1 MARVPYLTA
10 ETVNDPEGHLSGV
23 TGWDRSNV
31 LRARANSPA
40 ALAATMQQ
48 ARWIRELLTLPARYR
63 ELAILQVGYS
73 TQTAYEWAHH
83 IEIGLAS
90 GLSEED
96 IRAIALESADAPT
109 HFEEIDRS
117 VLRAAREMTQD
128 LTISDSTFDGLRR
141 HLTAA
146 QIVDLVGL
154 VAFYNGGVRV
164 MRALQID
171 LEPRLVGLVERFPFG
186 GQSSLPIPTI
196 CSLPSSR
203 LIE

>member
-10 ETVNDPEGHLSGV
+10 ETVNDPGGHLSGF
-23 TGWDRSNV
+23 TGWDRSNL

-48 ARWIRELLTLPARYR
+48 ARWIRELLTLPPRYR

-73 TQTAYEWAHH
+73 TQTLYEWAHH
-83 IEIGLAS
+83 IEIGLAN
-90 GLSEED
+90 GLSEAD
-96 IRAIALESADAPT
+96 IHAIALESADAPT
-109 HFEEIDRS
+109 HLDEIDRI
-117 VLRAAREMTQD
+117 VLRAAREMTRD

-154 VAFYNGGVRV
+154 IAFYNGGVRV

-171 LEPRLVGLVERFPFG
+171 LEPRFSGFIERFPFDS
-186 GQSSLPIPTI
+186 QAS
-196 CSLPSSR
+196 
-203 LIE
+203 